1 MGQLYRQLVSRHRI
15 GASLGLLRA
24 VYTRFEAD
32 RQSAEIRLRQWLWPP
47 AANFVELQYNC
58 LTDHRCT
65 GWAWPAFRELVRV
78 GASCTHLADDA
89 GDRAAP
95 PAPTLR
101 HAGVDTRGNAR
112 GNQICAFTNW
122 PCISLFHNLF
132 RYPVSQFF
140 SVESAIFP
148 MNLATYGIRA
158 EPASAVPPARRQQGL
173 GLNYSA

>member
-1 MGQLYRQLVSRHRI
+1 MAHR
-15 GASLGLLRA
+15 SDCCEQSTPVLRRIVGRRKSGCA
-24 VYTRFEAD
+24 NGFG
-32 RQSAEIRLRQWLWPP
+32 LRQRTLSSYSTT
-47 AANFVELQYNC
+47 V

-65 GWAWPAFRELVRV
+65 GWAWPAFRELVKV

-122 PCISLFHNLF
+122 PCISSFHNLF